1 VGTDIREFLLDGGD
15 ADGSNKLIAVDLR
28 QDFIDLGQNLFKGP
42 TPGIE
47 FRTTDLLDPADTS
60 LDDVKGKVTLLYT
73 GAVFHLFQE
82 DQQRVFAETIKTL
95 LATEGEVAVFGWH
108 GGAKEKGIRVSRSG
122 KPLFAHDPQSWK
134 ELWAEVLGADAKNWT
149 IRAELRNR
157 WTGAEKADDHH
168 TILEWSL
175 WRK

>member
-1 VGTDIREFLLDGGD
+1 VGTDIRQFLLDGGH
-15 ADGSNKLIAVDLR
+15 ADGSNKIIAVDLR
-28 QDFIDLGQNLFKGP
+28 QDFIDLGQNLFKEP
-42 TPGIE
+42 TPGID
-47 FRTTDLLDPADTS
+47 FRTTDVLDSADTS

-82 DQQRVFAETIKTL
+82 DQQRAFAENIKTL

-108 GGAKEKGIRVSRSG
+108 RGVKEKGVRVSRSG
-122 KPLFAHDPQSWK
+122 RPRFAHDPQSWK
-134 ELWAEVLGADAKNWT
+134 AQWTEVLGADAKNWN

-157 WTGAEKADDHH
+157 WTAAESSGVDHRV
-168 TILEWSL
+168 LEWSL

>member
-1 VGTDIREFLLDGGD
+1 MGTDIREFLLDGGD

-60 LDDVKGKVTLLYT
+60 LDDVRGKVTLLYT

-82 DQQRVFAETIKTL
+82 DQQRVFAENIKTL

-108 GGAKEKGIRVSRSG
+108 RGAKERERGQSIAIRKMS
-122 KPLFAHDPQSWK
+122 F
-134 ELWAEVLGADAKNWT
+134 
-149 IRAELRNR
+149 
-157 WTGAEKADDHH
+157 
-168 TILEWSL
+168 
-175 WRK
+175 